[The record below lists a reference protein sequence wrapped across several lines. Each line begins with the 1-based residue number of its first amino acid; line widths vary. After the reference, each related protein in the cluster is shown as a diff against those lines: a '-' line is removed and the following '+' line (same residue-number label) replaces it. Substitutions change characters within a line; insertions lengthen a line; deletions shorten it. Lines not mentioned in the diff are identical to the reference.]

1 MLRRPTDGWHGPT
14 GGIDVGLMSMVLRR
28 PSSSPRDLDY
38 FICGPPAMVTDAMEV
53 LDDLGVVP
61 DRVHTEQF
69 DFV

>member
-1 MLRRPTDGWHGPT
+1 MAIT
-14 GGIDVGLMSMVLRR
+14 VGLLSMVLSTVEQ
-28 PSSSPRDLDY
+28 PGDLDY
-38 FICGPPAMVTDAMEV
+38 FVCGPPAMVTDVMEV